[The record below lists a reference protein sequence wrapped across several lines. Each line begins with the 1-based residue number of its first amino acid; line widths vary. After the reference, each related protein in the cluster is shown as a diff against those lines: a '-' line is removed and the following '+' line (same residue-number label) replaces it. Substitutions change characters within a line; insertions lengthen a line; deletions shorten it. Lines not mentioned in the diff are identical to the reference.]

1 MFVAGFSQK
10 VFILEENIITHKAFN
25 NLSIFALQSKDPVKI
40 VTVRTTAFEA
50 DESQGDAVSETTLDA
65 PGIELR

>member
-1 MFVAGFSQK
+1 MFLVFSQK
-10 VFILEENIITHKAFN
+10 VFVLRKHNHTHKAFN
-25 NLSIFALQSKDPVKI
+25 NLSIFALQSKDPVKV

-65 PGIELR
+65 PGIKFR

>member
-1 MFVAGFSQK
+1 MFLFCTQEYL
-10 VFILEENIITHKAFN
+10 INHTHKAFN
-25 NLSIFALQSKDPVKI
+25 YVSIFALQSKDPVKV

-65 PGIELR
+65 PGIEFR

>member
-1 MFVAGFSQK
+1 MFLVFSQK
-10 VFILEENIITHKAFN
+10 VFKHNHTHKAFN

-65 PGIELR
+65 PGIEFR

>member
-1 MFVAGFSQK
+1 MFSLSFLKKYLSPLFYSPA
-10 VFILEENIITHKAFN
+10 KAFN

-65 PGIELR
+65 PGIEFR

>member
-1 MFVAGFSQK
+1 MFLVFTQK
-10 VFILEENIITHKAFN
+10 YLKHLITYRFN
-25 NLSIFALQSKDPVKI
+25 YLSIFAFQSKDPVKV

-65 PGIELR
+65 PGIEFR